1 MKKKWRQQSKKMSN
15 LKKSSYIKYPENVR
29 QYKYK
34 IEIEKGEK
42 EIEIKEGEK
51 NEFKGSENCLQQNQR
66 RKFPQTKEVDA

>member
-1 MKKKWRQQSKKMSN
+1 M
-15 LKKSSYIKYPENVR
+15 R